1 MKYIHKTTGKV
12 YHSRLEAKLD
22 MGSAYFNLAWK
33 RKEFELVR
41 EDGDDPNLE
50 EIE

>member
-1 MKYIHKTTGKV
+1 MIYFHKTTGKS

-33 RKEFELVR
+33 RKEFKLIR
-41 EDGDDPNLE
+41 EEGDDEPLE
-50 EIE
+50 EII